1 MQKQC
6 VPFLLVILVLFS
18 LSACS
23 TRSSSAN
30 VQSINERLTAL
41 EEKVFNQQEKQQ
53 SINDWT
59 AKRLGA
65 LEAQHPNLQVPP
77 PPGFMQKETI
87 RPDATNTLPAIS
99 DEVINTVPGQ
109 ASIAP
114 GKPNA
119 SVQSTG
125 SPAPAYQPP
134 AHAQA
139 AATPPPAAAPAVQV
153 QNPANAQPRP
163 QSTST
168 ATAPSTSPKMENGP
182 MANEPAIAKEAN
194 AVASQGQASQGQI
207 SQGPAPMPAQ
217 IPAPPSAKPMAQN
230 ANSSASTKGAPPPQA
245 QAQASAP
252 KATAPA
258 AAPSASSDKSNYAAA
273 LSLLERGKT
282 EQGLA
287 AMDKF
292 LVQFPQSPLAP
303 NAMYWRGE
311 ALYTQLKFDDAILA
325 FKDVVTNYPKTNKA
339 PDALLKIGMSYQR
352 LSDMDNAKFYLQ
364 MLLEDYPDARSTALA
379 KKQLAAI
386 K

>member
-139 AATPPPAAAPAVQV
+139 AATPPPAAAPVVQV
-153 QNPANAQPRP
+153 QNPANAQPSP
-163 QSTST
+163 QPAST
-168 ATAPSTSPKMENGP
+168 ATAPNASPKMENAP
-182 MANEPAIAKEAN
+182 VSNEPTTAKEAN
-194 AVASQGQASQGQI
+194 AVASQAQAPQNQAP
-207 SQGPAPMPAQ
+207 QNQTPMPAQ
-217 IPAPPSAKPMAQN
+217 MSAPPSAKPMAQN
-230 ANSSASTKGAPPPQA
+230 ANSPAPTKGAPPPQA
-245 QAQASAP
+245 QAQTSAP
-252 KATAPA
+252 KSTAPA
-258 AAPSASSDKSNYAAA
+258 AAPSGSSDKSSYAAA

-311 ALYTQLKFDDAILA
+311 ALYTQLKFDDAIFA
-325 FKDVVTNYPKTNKA
+325 FKDVLTNYPKTNKA

-364 MLLEDYPDARSTALA
+364 MLLEDYPDARSAALA